1 MKKNFFK
8 IFNQYIDRQLDKVSP
23 NLKRFKWPFV
33 AFGVIKKLALL
44 FVFVAQCFS
53 AQTLSS
59 NLSKEK
65 IALGEKATF
74 RVTINGLEGKDVIS
88 KPKNELLP
96 FHLEET
102 KDEINKTYDQYTRT
116 IEFQVF
122 EEGKFIIPELE
133 FSINGA
139 ETIKTI
145 PYEITVY
152 NPVNAD
158 DQINDSMNN
167 KQVDLG
173 FSDYWEMY
181 KWYVLGTF
189 IVIALLFVFLGM
201 FKNGVF
207 GKNNKEKPSIHK
219 TLLDLKNLEKKKF
232 AENGNFRMFYV
243 ELIDITR
250 DFLTKQYRIP
260 ADVLLTDDL
269 IDLMKKT
276 NRISTENEKVVEE
289 IFLRGDLVKF
299 AKTFPTKELMQKDFG
314 EIYDFV
320 ERSTVDIE
328 AEHLR
333 EVN

>member
-1 MKKNFFK
+1 MKKISKKINIFF
-8 IFNQYIDRQLDKVSP
+8 FFLLSV
-23 NLKRFKWPFV
+23 L
-33 AFGVIKKLALL
+33 AF
-44 FVFVAQCFS
+44 

-59 NLSKEK
+59 NLSKDK
-65 IALGEKATF
+65 IALGEKVTF
-74 RVTINGLEGKDVIS
+74 RVSVNNLKGRDVIS
-88 KPKNELLP
+88 MPKNELLP
-96 FHLEET
+96 FHFEET
-102 KDEINKTYDQYTRT
+102 KDDISKTFDNYSRT
-116 IEFQVF
+116 IEFQIF
-122 EEGKFIIPELE
+122 DEGKYTIPPLE
-133 FSINGA
+133 FSING
-139 ETIKTI
+139 EVLKTI

-158 DQINDSMNN
+158 EQISDIMNN
-167 KQVDLG
+167 KQVELG
-173 FSDYWEMY
+173 WKDYWEMY
-181 KWYVLGTF
+181 KWYVLGAF

-219 TLLDLKNLEKKKF
+219 TLLDLKNLEKKKY

-269 IDLMKKT
+269 IDLMKHT
-276 NRISTENEKVVEE
+276 NKISTENEKVVEE

-299 AKTFPTKELMQKDFG
+299 AKAFPTKELMQKDFG

>member
-1 MKKNFFK
+1 MKK
-8 IFNQYIDRQLDKVSP
+8 
-23 NLKRFKWPFV
+23 
-33 AFGVIKKLALL
+33 ALL
-44 FVFVAQCFS
+44 VLLMIFS
-53 AQTLSS
+53 TSLIFSQDTTKSIILNDIEITGVRTDTKTPISQKTL
-59 NLSKEK
+59 
-65 IALGEKATF
+65 T
-74 RVTINGLEGKDVIS
+74 KDDIS
-88 KPKNELLP
+88 KTFN
-96 FHLEET
+96 
-102 KDEINKTYDQYTRT
+102 NYSRT
-116 IEFQVF
+116 IEFQIF
-122 EEGKFIIPELE
+122 DEGKYTIPPLE
-133 FSINGA
+133 FSING
-139 ETIKTI
+139 EILKTI

-158 DQINDSMNN
+158 EQISDIMNN
-167 KQVDLG
+167 KQVELG
-173 FSDYWEMY
+173 WKDYWEMY

-189 IVIALLFVFLGM
+189 IVLALLFVFLGM

-219 TLLDLKNLEKKKF
+219 TLLDLKNLEKKKY

-269 IDLMKKT
+269 IDLMKHT
-276 NRISTENEKVVEE
+276 NKISTENEKVVEE

>member
-1 MKKNFFK
+1 MKKISKKINIFF
-8 IFNQYIDRQLDKVSP
+8 FFLLGV
-23 NLKRFKWPFV
+23 F
-33 AFGVIKKLALL
+33 AF
-44 FVFVAQCFS
+44 S
-53 AQTLSS
+53 QTLSS
-59 NLSKEK
+59 NLSKDK
-65 IALGEKATF
+65 IALGEKATL
-74 RVTINGLEGKDVIS
+74 RISINNLRGRDVIS

-96 FHLEET
+96 FHFEET
-102 KDEINKTYDQYTRT
+102 KDDITKTFDNYSRT
-116 IEFQVF
+116 IEFQIF
-122 EEGKFIIPELE
+122 DEGKYTIPPLE
-133 FSINGA
+133 FSING
-139 ETIKTI
+139 EVLKTI

-158 DQINDSMNN
+158 EQISDIMNN
-167 KQVDLG
+167 KQVELG
-173 FSDYWEMY
+173 WKDYWEMY
-181 KWYVLGTF
+181 KWYVLGAF

-219 TLLDLKNLEKKKF
+219 TLLDLKNLEKKKY

-269 IDLMKKT
+269 IDLMKHT
-276 NRISTENEKVVEE
+276 NKISTENEKVVEE

>member
-1 MKKNFFK
+1 MKKISKKINILFF
-8 IFNQYIDRQLDKVSP
+8 FLLGV
-23 NLKRFKWPFV
+23 L
-33 AFGVIKKLALL
+33 AF
-44 FVFVAQCFS
+44 S
-53 AQTLSS
+53 QTLSS
-59 NLSKEK
+59 NLSKDK
-65 IALGEKATF
+65 IALGEKVTF
-74 RVTINGLEGKDVIS
+74 RVSVNNLKGRDVIS
-88 KPKNELLP
+88 MPKNELLP
-96 FHLEET
+96 FHFEET
-102 KDEINKTYDQYTRT
+102 KDDISKTFDNYSRT
-116 IEFQVF
+116 IEFQIF
-122 EEGKFIIPELE
+122 DEGNYTIPPLE
-133 FSINGA
+133 FSING
-139 ETIKTI
+139 EVLKTI

-158 DQINDSMNN
+158 EQISDIMNN
-167 KQVDLG
+167 KQVELG
-173 FSDYWEMY
+173 WKDYWEMY
-181 KWYVLGTF
+181 KWYVLGAF

-219 TLLDLKNLEKKKF
+219 TLLDLKNLEKKKY

-269 IDLMKKT
+269 IDLMKHT
-276 NRISTENEKVVEE
+276 NKISTENEKVIEE

>member
-1 MKKNFFK
+1 MKKISKKIK
-8 IFNQYIDRQLDKVSP
+8 IFFFFLLSV
-23 NLKRFKWPFV
+23 L
-33 AFGVIKKLALL
+33 AF
-44 FVFVAQCFS
+44 

-65 IALGEKATF
+65 IALGEKATL
-74 RVTINGLEGKDVIS
+74 RISINNLRGRDVIS

-96 FHLEET
+96 FHFEET
-102 KDEINKTYDQYTRT
+102 KDDITKTFDNYSRT
-116 IEFQVF
+116 IEFQIF
-122 EEGKFIIPELE
+122 DEGKYTIPPLE
-133 FSINGA
+133 FSING
-139 ETIKTI
+139 EVLKTI

-158 DQINDSMNN
+158 EQISDIMNN
-167 KQVDLG
+167 KQVELG
-173 FSDYWEMY
+173 WKDYWEMY
-181 KWYVLGTF
+181 KWYVLGAF

-219 TLLDLKNLEKKKF
+219 TLLDLKNLEKKKY

-250 DFLTKQYRIP
+250 EFLTKQYRIP

-269 IDLMKKT
+269 IDLMKHT
-276 NRISTENEKVVEE
+276 NKISTENEKVVEE

>member
-1 MKKNFFK
+1 MKNISKKINIFF
-8 IFNQYIDRQLDKVSP
+8 FFLLGV
-23 NLKRFKWPFV
+23 L
-33 AFGVIKKLALL
+33 AF
-44 FVFVAQCFS
+44 S
-53 AQTLSS
+53 QTLSS
-59 NLSKEK
+59 NLSKDK
-65 IALGEKATF
+65 IALGEKVTF
-74 RVTINGLEGKDVIS
+74 RVSVNNLKGRDVIS
-88 KPKNELLP
+88 MPKNELLP
-96 FHLEET
+96 FHFEET
-102 KDEINKTYDQYTRT
+102 KDDITKTFDNYSRT
-116 IEFQVF
+116 IEFQIF
-122 EEGKFIIPELE
+122 DEGKYTIPPLE
-133 FSINGA
+133 FSING
-139 ETIKTI
+139 EVLKTI

-158 DQINDSMNN
+158 EQISDIMNN
-167 KQVDLG
+167 KQVELG
-173 FSDYWEMY
+173 WKDYWEMY

-219 TLLDLKNLEKKKF
+219 TLLDLKNLEKKKY

-269 IDLMKKT
+269 IDLMKHT
-276 NRISTENEKVVEE
+276 NKISTENEKVVEE

>member
-1 MKKNFFK
+1 MKKISKKIK
-8 IFNQYIDRQLDKVSP
+8 IFFFFLLSV
-23 NLKRFKWPFV
+23 L
-33 AFGVIKKLALL
+33 AF
-44 FVFVAQCFS
+44 

-59 NLSKEK
+59 NLSKDK
-65 IALGEKATF
+65 IALGEKVTF
-74 RVTINGLEGKDVIS
+74 RVSVNNLKGRDVIS
-88 KPKNELLP
+88 MPKNQLMP
-96 FHLEET
+96 FHFEET
-102 KDEINKTYDQYTRT
+102 KDDITKTFDNYSRT
-116 IEFQVF
+116 IEFQIF
-122 EEGKFIIPELE
+122 DEGKYTIPPLE
-133 FSINGA
+133 FSING
-139 ETIKTI
+139 EVLKTI

-158 DQINDSMNN
+158 EQISDIMNN
-167 KQVDLG
+167 KQVELG
-173 FSDYWEMY
+173 WKDYWEMY
-181 KWYVLGTF
+181 KWYVLGAF

-219 TLLDLKNLEKKKF
+219 TLLDLKNLEKKKY

-250 DFLTKQYRIP
+250 EFLTKQYRIP

-269 IDLMKKT
+269 IDLMKHT
-276 NRISTENEKVVEE
+276 NKISTENEKVVEE

>member
-1 MKKNFFK
+1 MKKISKKINIFF
-8 IFNQYIDRQLDKVSP
+8 FFLLGV
-23 NLKRFKWPFV
+23 L
-33 AFGVIKKLALL
+33 AFT
-44 FVFVAQCFS
+44 
-53 AQTLSS
+53 QTLSS
-59 NLSKEK
+59 NLSKDK
-65 IALGEKATF
+65 IALGEKVTF
-74 RVTINGLEGKDVIS
+74 RVSVNNLKGRDVIS
-88 KPKNELLP
+88 MPKNELLP
-96 FHLEET
+96 FHFEET
-102 KDEINKTYDQYTRT
+102 KDDITKTFDNYSRT
-116 IEFQVF
+116 IEFQIF
-122 EEGKFIIPELE
+122 DEGKYTIPPLE
-133 FSINGA
+133 FSING
-139 ETIKTI
+139 EVLKTI

-158 DQINDSMNN
+158 EQISDIMNN
-167 KQVDLG
+167 KQVELG
-173 FSDYWEMY
+173 WKDYWEMY
-181 KWYVLGTF
+181 KWYVLGAF

-219 TLLDLKNLEKKKF
+219 TLLDLKNLEKKKY

>member
-1 MKKNFFK
+1 MKKISKKINIFF
-8 IFNQYIDRQLDKVSP
+8 FFLLGV
-23 NLKRFKWPFV
+23 F
-33 AFGVIKKLALL
+33 AF
-44 FVFVAQCFS
+44 S
-53 AQTLSS
+53 QTLSS
-59 NLSKEK
+59 NLSKDK
-65 IALGEKATF
+65 IALGEKVTF
-74 RVTINGLEGKDVIS
+74 RISVNNLKGRDVIS
-88 KPKNELLP
+88 MPKNELLP
-96 FHLEET
+96 FHFEET
-102 KDEINKTYDQYTRT
+102 KDDITKTFDNYSRT
-116 IEFQVF
+116 IEFQIF
-122 EEGKFIIPELE
+122 DEGKYTIPPLE
-133 FSINGA
+133 FSING
-139 ETIKTI
+139 EVLKTI

-158 DQINDSMNN
+158 EQISDIMNN
-167 KQVDLG
+167 KQVELG
-173 FSDYWEMY
+173 WKDYWEMY
-181 KWYVLGTF
+181 KWYVLGAF

-219 TLLDLKNLEKKKF
+219 TLLDLKNLEKKKY

-269 IDLMKKT
+269 IDLMKHT
-276 NRISTENEKVVEE
+276 NKISTENEKVVEE

>member
-1 MKKNFFK
+1 MKKISKKIK
-8 IFNQYIDRQLDKVSP
+8 IFFFFLLGV
-23 NLKRFKWPFV
+23 L
-33 AFGVIKKLALL
+33 AF
-44 FVFVAQCFS
+44 S
-53 AQTLSS
+53 QTLSS
-59 NLSKEK
+59 NLSKDK
-65 IALGEKATF
+65 IALGEKVTF
-74 RVTINGLEGKDVIS
+74 RVSVNNLKGRDVIS
-88 KPKNELLP
+88 MPKNELLP
-96 FHLEET
+96 FHFEET
-102 KDEINKTYDQYTRT
+102 KDDITKTFDNYSRT
-116 IEFQVF
+116 IEFQIF
-122 EEGKFIIPELE
+122 DEGKYTIPPLE
-133 FSINGA
+133 FSING
-139 ETIKTI
+139 EVLKTI

-158 DQINDSMNN
+158 EQISDIMNN
-167 KQVDLG
+167 KQVELG
-173 FSDYWEMY
+173 WKDYWEMY
-181 KWYVLGTF
+181 KWYVLGAF

-219 TLLDLKNLEKKKF
+219 TLLDLKNLEKKKY

-269 IDLMKKT
+269 IDLMKHT
-276 NRISTENEKVVEE
+276 NKISTENEKVVEE

>member
-1 MKKNFFK
+1 MKKISKKIK
-8 IFNQYIDRQLDKVSP
+8 IFFFFLFSV
-23 NLKRFKWPFV
+23 L
-33 AFGVIKKLALL
+33 AF
-44 FVFVAQCFS
+44 

-59 NLSKEK
+59 NLSKDK
-65 IALGEKATF
+65 IALGEKVTF
-74 RVTINGLEGKDVIS
+74 RVSVNNLKGRDVIS
-88 KPKNELLP
+88 MPKNELLP
-96 FHLEET
+96 FHFEET
-102 KDEINKTYDQYTRT
+102 KDDISKTFDNYSRT
-116 IEFQVF
+116 IEFQIF
-122 EEGKFIIPELE
+122 DEGKYTIPPLE
-133 FSINGA
+133 FSING
-139 ETIKTI
+139 EVLKTI

-158 DQINDSMNN
+158 EQISDIMNN
-167 KQVDLG
+167 KQVELG
-173 FSDYWEMY
+173 WKDYWEMY
-181 KWYVLGTF
+181 KWYVLGAF

-219 TLLDLKNLEKKKF
+219 TLLDLKNLEKKKY

-269 IDLMKKT
+269 IDLMKHT
-276 NRISTENEKVVEE
+276 NKISTENEKVVEE

>member
-1 MKKNFFK
+1 MKKISKKIK
-8 IFNQYIDRQLDKVSP
+8 IFFFFLFSV
-23 NLKRFKWPFV
+23 L
-33 AFGVIKKLALL
+33 AF
-44 FVFVAQCFS
+44 S
-53 AQTLSS
+53 QTLSS
-59 NLSKEK
+59 NLSKDK
-65 IALGEKATF
+65 IALGEKVTF
-74 RVTINGLEGKDVIS
+74 RVSVNNLKGRDVIS
-88 KPKNELLP
+88 MPKNELLP
-96 FHLEET
+96 FHFEET
-102 KDEINKTYDQYTRT
+102 KDDISKTFNNYSRT
-116 IEFQVF
+116 IEFQIF
-122 EEGKFIIPELE
+122 DEGKYTIPPLE
-133 FSINGA
+133 FSING
-139 ETIKTI
+139 EVLKTI

-158 DQINDSMNN
+158 EQISDIMNN
-167 KQVDLG
+167 KQVELG
-173 FSDYWEMY
+173 WKDYWEMY

-219 TLLDLKNLEKKKF
+219 TLLDLKNLEKKKY

-250 DFLTKQYRIP
+250 EFLTKQYRIP

-269 IDLMKKT
+269 IDLMKHT
-276 NRISTENEKVVEE
+276 NKISTENEKVVEE

>member
-1 MKKNFFK
+1 MKKISKKIK
-8 IFNQYIDRQLDKVSP
+8 IFFFFLLSV
-23 NLKRFKWPFV
+23 L
-33 AFGVIKKLALL
+33 AF
-44 FVFVAQCFS
+44 

-65 IALGEKATF
+65 IALGEKATL
-74 RVTINGLEGKDVIS
+74 RISMNNLRGRDVIS

-96 FHLEET
+96 FHFEET
-102 KDEINKTYDQYTRT
+102 KDDITKTFDNYSRT
-116 IEFQVF
+116 IEFQIF
-122 EEGKFIIPELE
+122 DEGKYTIPPLE
-133 FSINGA
+133 FSING
-139 ETIKTI
+139 EVLKTI

-158 DQINDSMNN
+158 EQISDIMNN
-167 KQVDLG
+167 KQVELG
-173 FSDYWEMY
+173 WKDYWEMY
-181 KWYVLGTF
+181 KWYVLGAF

-219 TLLDLKNLEKKKF
+219 TLLELKNLEKKKY

-269 IDLMKKT
+269 IDLMKHT
-276 NRISTENEKVVEE
+276 NKISTENEKVVEE

-299 AKTFPTKELMQKDFG
+299 AKAFPTKELMQKDFG

>member
-1 MKKNFFK
+1 MKKISKKINIFF
-8 IFNQYIDRQLDKVSP
+8 FFLLGV
-23 NLKRFKWPFV
+23 F
-33 AFGVIKKLALL
+33 AF
-44 FVFVAQCFS
+44 S
-53 AQTLSS
+53 QTLSS
-59 NLSKEK
+59 NLSKDK
-65 IALGEKATF
+65 IALGEKVTF
-74 RVTINGLEGKDVIS
+74 RVSVNNLKGRDVIS
-88 KPKNELLP
+88 MPKNELLP
-96 FHLEET
+96 FHFEET
-102 KDEINKTYDQYTRT
+102 KDDITKTFDNYSRT
-116 IEFQVF
+116 IEFQIF
-122 EEGKFIIPELE
+122 DEGKYTIPPLE
-133 FSINGA
+133 FSING
-139 ETIKTI
+139 EVLKTI

-158 DQINDSMNN
+158 EQISDIMNN
-167 KQVDLG
+167 KQVELG
-173 FSDYWEMY
+173 WKDYWEMY

-219 TLLDLKNLEKKKF
+219 TLLDLKNLEKKKY

-269 IDLMKKT
+269 IDLMKHT
-276 NRISTENEKVVEE
+276 NKISTENEKVVEE

>member
-1 MKKNFFK
+1 MKKISKKIK
-8 IFNQYIDRQLDKVSP
+8 IFFFFLLSV
-23 NLKRFKWPFV
+23 L
-33 AFGVIKKLALL
+33 AF
-44 FVFVAQCFS
+44 

-65 IALGEKATF
+65 IALGEKATL
-74 RVTINGLEGKDVIS
+74 RISINNLRGRDVIS

-96 FHLEET
+96 FHFEET
-102 KDEINKTYDQYTRT
+102 KDDITKTFDNYSRT
-116 IEFQVF
+116 IEFQIF
-122 EEGKFIIPELE
+122 DEGNYTIPPLE
-133 FSINGA
+133 FSING
-139 ETIKTI
+139 EVLKTI

-158 DQINDSMNN
+158 EQISDIMNN
-167 KQVDLG
+167 KQVELG
-173 FSDYWEMY
+173 WKDYWEMY

-219 TLLDLKNLEKKKF
+219 TLLDLKNLEKKKY

-299 AKTFPTKELMQKDFG
+299 AKAFPTKELMQKDFG

>member
-1 MKKNFFK
+1 MKKISKKIK
-8 IFNQYIDRQLDKVSP
+8 IFFFFLLSV
-23 NLKRFKWPFV
+23 L
-33 AFGVIKKLALL
+33 AF
-44 FVFVAQCFS
+44 

-65 IALGEKATF
+65 IALGEKVTF
-74 RVTINGLEGKDVIS
+74 RVSVNNLKGRDVIS
-88 KPKNELLP
+88 MPKNELLP
-96 FHLEET
+96 FHFEET
-102 KDEINKTYDQYTRT
+102 KDDITKTFDNYSRT
-116 IEFQVF
+116 IEFQIF
-122 EEGKFIIPELE
+122 DEGKYTIPPLE
-133 FSINGA
+133 FSING
-139 ETIKTI
+139 EVLKTI

-158 DQINDSMNN
+158 EQISDIMNN
-167 KQVDLG
+167 KQVELG
-173 FSDYWEMY
+173 WKDYWEMY

-219 TLLDLKNLEKKKF
+219 TLLDLKNLEKKKY

-250 DFLTKQYRIP
+250 EFLTKQYRIP

-269 IDLMKKT
+269 IDLMKHT
-276 NRISTENEKVVEE
+276 NKISTENEKVVEE

>member
-1 MKKNFFK
+1 MKKISKKIK
-8 IFNQYIDRQLDKVSP
+8 IFFFFLLSV
-23 NLKRFKWPFV
+23 L
-33 AFGVIKKLALL
+33 AF
-44 FVFVAQCFS
+44 

-65 IALGEKATF
+65 IALGEKVTF
-74 RVTINGLEGKDVIS
+74 RVSVNNLKGRDVIS
-88 KPKNELLP
+88 MPKNELLP
-96 FHLEET
+96 FHFEET
-102 KDEINKTYDQYTRT
+102 KDDISKTFDNYSRT
-116 IEFQVF
+116 IEFQIF
-122 EEGKFIIPELE
+122 DEGKYTIPPLE
-133 FSINGA
+133 FSING
-139 ETIKTI
+139 EVLKTI

-158 DQINDSMNN
+158 EQISDIMNN
-167 KQVDLG
+167 KQVELG
-173 FSDYWEMY
+173 WKDYWEMY
-181 KWYVLGTF
+181 KWYVLGAF

-219 TLLDLKNLEKKKF
+219 TLLDLKNLEKKKY

>member
-1 MKKNFFK
+1 MKKISKKINIFF
-8 IFNQYIDRQLDKVSP
+8 FFLLSV
-23 NLKRFKWPFV
+23 L
-33 AFGVIKKLALL
+33 AFAR
-44 FVFVAQCFS
+44 
-53 AQTLSS
+53 TLSS
-59 NLSKEK
+59 NLSKDK
-65 IALGEKATF
+65 IALGEKVTF
-74 RVTINGLEGKDVIS
+74 RVSVNNLKGRDVIS
-88 KPKNELLP
+88 MPKNELLP
-96 FHLEET
+96 FHFEET
-102 KDEINKTYDQYTRT
+102 KDDISKTFNNYSRT
-116 IEFQVF
+116 IEFQIF
-122 EEGKFIIPELE
+122 DEGKYTIPPLE
-133 FSINGA
+133 FSING
-139 ETIKTI
+139 EVLKTI

-158 DQINDSMNN
+158 EQISDIMNN
-167 KQVDLG
+167 KQVELG
-173 FSDYWEMY
+173 WKDYWEMY

-219 TLLDLKNLEKKKF
+219 TLLDLKNLEKKKY

-269 IDLMKKT
+269 IDLMKHT
-276 NRISTENEKVVEE
+276 NKISTENEKVVEE

>member
-1 MKKNFFK
+1 MKKISKKIK
-8 IFNQYIDRQLDKVSP
+8 IFFFFLLSV
-23 NLKRFKWPFV
+23 L
-33 AFGVIKKLALL
+33 AF
-44 FVFVAQCFS
+44 

-59 NLSKEK
+59 NLSKDK
-65 IALGEKATF
+65 IALGEKATL
-74 RVTINGLEGKDVIS
+74 RISINNLRGRDVIS
-88 KPKNELLP
+88 MPKNELLP
-96 FHLEET
+96 FHFEET
-102 KDEINKTYDQYTRT
+102 KDDISKTFDNYSRT
-116 IEFQVF
+116 IEFQIF
-122 EEGKFIIPELE
+122 DEGKYTIPPLE
-133 FSINGA
+133 FSING
-139 ETIKTI
+139 EVLKTI

-158 DQINDSMNN
+158 EQISDIMNN
-167 KQVDLG
+167 KQVELG
-173 FSDYWEMY
+173 WKDYWEMY
-181 KWYVLGTF
+181 KWYVLGAF

-219 TLLDLKNLEKKKF
+219 TLLDLKNLEKKKY

-269 IDLMKKT
+269 IDLMKHT
-276 NRISTENEKVVEE
+276 NKISTENEKVIEE

>member
-1 MKKNFFK
+1 MKKISKKIK
-8 IFNQYIDRQLDKVSP
+8 IFFFFLLSV
-23 NLKRFKWPFV
+23 L
-33 AFGVIKKLALL
+33 AF
-44 FVFVAQCFS
+44 

-65 IALGEKATF
+65 IALGEKVTF
-74 RVTINGLEGKDVIS
+74 RVSVNNLKGRDVIS
-88 KPKNELLP
+88 MPKNELLP
-96 FHLEET
+96 FHFEET
-102 KDEINKTYDQYTRT
+102 KDDISKTFDNYSRT
-116 IEFQVF
+116 IEFQIF
-122 EEGKFIIPELE
+122 DEGKYTIPPLE
-133 FSINGA
+133 FSING
-139 ETIKTI
+139 EVLKTI

-158 DQINDSMNN
+158 EQISDIMNN
-167 KQVDLG
+167 KQVELG
-173 FSDYWEMY
+173 WKDYWEMY

-219 TLLDLKNLEKKKF
+219 TLLDLKNLEKKKY

-269 IDLMKKT
+269 IDLMKHT
-276 NRISTENEKVVEE
+276 NKISTENEKVVEE

-299 AKTFPTKELMQKDFG
+299 AKAFPTKELMQKDFG

>member
-1 MKKNFFK
+1 MKKISKKIK
-8 IFNQYIDRQLDKVSP
+8 IFFFFLLSV
-23 NLKRFKWPFV
+23 L
-33 AFGVIKKLALL
+33 AF
-44 FVFVAQCFS
+44 

-65 IALGEKATF
+65 IALGEKATL
-74 RVTINGLEGKDVIS
+74 RISINNLRGRDVIS

-96 FHLEET
+96 FHFEET
-102 KDEINKTYDQYTRT
+102 KDDITKTFDNYSRT
-116 IEFQVF
+116 IEFQIF
-122 EEGKFIIPELE
+122 DEGKYTIPPLE
-133 FSINGA
+133 FSING
-139 ETIKTI
+139 EVLKTI

-158 DQINDSMNN
+158 EQISDIMNN
-167 KQVDLG
+167 KQVELG
-173 FSDYWEMY
+173 WKDYWEMY

-219 TLLDLKNLEKKKF
+219 TLLDLKNLEKKKY

-299 AKTFPTKELMQKDFG
+299 AKAFPTKELMQKDFG

>member
-1 MKKNFFK
+1 MKKISKKINIFF
-8 IFNQYIDRQLDKVSP
+8 FFLFSV
-23 NLKRFKWPFV
+23 L
-33 AFGVIKKLALL
+33 AF
-44 FVFVAQCFS
+44 S
-53 AQTLSS
+53 QTLSS
-59 NLSKEK
+59 NLSKDK
-65 IALGEKATF
+65 IALGEKVTF
-74 RVTINGLEGKDVIS
+74 RVSVNNLKGRDVIS
-88 KPKNELLP
+88 MPKNQLMP
-96 FHLEET
+96 FHFEET
-102 KDEINKTYDQYTRT
+102 KDDITKTFDNYSRT
-116 IEFQVF
+116 IEFQIF
-122 EEGKFIIPELE
+122 DEGKYTIPPLE
-133 FSINGA
+133 FSING
-139 ETIKTI
+139 EVLKTI

-158 DQINDSMNN
+158 EQISDIMNN
-167 KQVDLG
+167 KQVELG
-173 FSDYWEMY
+173 WKDYWEMY
-181 KWYVLGTF
+181 KWYVLGAF

-207 GKNNKEKPSIHK
+207 GKNNKEIPSIHK
-219 TLLDLKNLEKKKF
+219 TLLDLKNLEKKKY

>member
-1 MKKNFFK
+1 MKKISKKIK
-8 IFNQYIDRQLDKVSP
+8 IFFFFLLGV
-23 NLKRFKWPFV
+23 F
-33 AFGVIKKLALL
+33 AF
-44 FVFVAQCFS
+44 S
-53 AQTLSS
+53 QTLSS
-59 NLSKEK
+59 NLSKDK
-65 IALGEKATF
+65 IALGEKVTF
-74 RVTINGLEGKDVIS
+74 RVSVNNLKGSDVIS
-88 KPKNELLP
+88 MPKNELLP
-96 FHLEET
+96 FHFEET
-102 KDEINKTYDQYTRT
+102 KDDISKTFNNYSRT
-116 IEFQVF
+116 IEFQIF
-122 EEGKFIIPELE
+122 DEGKYTIPPLE
-133 FSINGA
+133 FSING
-139 ETIKTI
+139 EVLKTI

-158 DQINDSMNN
+158 EQISDIMNN
-167 KQVDLG
+167 KQVELG
-173 FSDYWEMY
+173 WKDYWEMY

-219 TLLDLKNLEKKKF
+219 TLLDLKNLEKKKY

>member
-1 MKKNFFK
+1 MKKISKKINIFF
-8 IFNQYIDRQLDKVSP
+8 FFLLGV
-23 NLKRFKWPFV
+23 L
-33 AFGVIKKLALL
+33 AF
-44 FVFVAQCFS
+44 S
-53 AQTLSS
+53 QTLSS
-59 NLSKEK
+59 NLSKDK
-65 IALGEKATF
+65 IALGEKVTF
-74 RVTINGLEGKDVIS
+74 RVSVNNLKGRDVIS
-88 KPKNELLP
+88 MPKNELLP
-96 FHLEET
+96 FHFEET
-102 KDEINKTYDQYTRT
+102 KDDITKTFDNYSRT
-116 IEFQVF
+116 IEFQIF
-122 EEGKFIIPELE
+122 DEGKYTIPPLE
-133 FSINGA
+133 FSING
-139 ETIKTI
+139 EVLKTI

-158 DQINDSMNN
+158 EQISDIMNN
-167 KQVDLG
+167 KQVELG
-173 FSDYWEMY
+173 WKDYWEMY
-181 KWYVLGTF
+181 KWYVLGAF

-219 TLLDLKNLEKKKF
+219 TLLDLKNLEKKKY

-269 IDLMKKT
+269 IDLMKHT
-276 NRISTENEKVVEE
+276 NKISTENEKVVEE

>member
-1 MKKNFFK
+1 MKKISKKINIFF
-8 IFNQYIDRQLDKVSP
+8 FFLLGV
-23 NLKRFKWPFV
+23 F
-33 AFGVIKKLALL
+33 AF
-44 FVFVAQCFS
+44 S
-53 AQTLSS
+53 QTLSS
-59 NLSKEK
+59 NLSKDK
-65 IALGEKATF
+65 IALGEKVTF
-74 RVTINGLEGKDVIS
+74 RVSVNNLKGSDVIS
-88 KPKNELLP
+88 MPKNELLP
-96 FHLEET
+96 FHFEET
-102 KDEINKTYDQYTRT
+102 KDDISKTFDNYSRT
-116 IEFQVF
+116 IEFQIF
-122 EEGKFIIPELE
+122 DEGKYTIPPLE
-133 FSINGA
+133 FSING
-139 ETIKTI
+139 EVLKTI

-158 DQINDSMNN
+158 EQISDIMNN
-167 KQVDLG
+167 KQVELG
-173 FSDYWEMY
+173 WKDYWEMY
-181 KWYVLGTF
+181 KWYVLGAF

-219 TLLDLKNLEKKKF
+219 TLLDLKNLEKKKY

-269 IDLMKKT
+269 IDLMKHT
-276 NRISTENEKVVEE
+276 NKISTENEKVVEE

>member
-1 MKKNFFK
+1 MKKISKKIK
-8 IFNQYIDRQLDKVSP
+8 IFFFFLLGV
-23 NLKRFKWPFV
+23 L
-33 AFGVIKKLALL
+33 AFT
-44 FVFVAQCFS
+44 
-53 AQTLSS
+53 QTLSS
-59 NLSKEK
+59 NLSKDK
-65 IALGEKATF
+65 IALGEKVTF
-74 RVTINGLEGKDVIS
+74 RVSVNNLKGRDVIS
-88 KPKNELLP
+88 MPKNELLP
-96 FHLEET
+96 FHFEET
-102 KDEINKTYDQYTRT
+102 KDDITKTFDNYSRT
-116 IEFQVF
+116 IEFQIF
-122 EEGKFIIPELE
+122 DEGKYTIPPLE
-133 FSINGA
+133 FSING
-139 ETIKTI
+139 EVLKTI

-158 DQINDSMNN
+158 EQISDIMNN
-167 KQVDLG
+167 KQVELG
-173 FSDYWEMY
+173 WKDYWEMY

-219 TLLDLKNLEKKKF
+219 TLLDLKNLEKKKY

-250 DFLTKQYRIP
+250 EFLTKQYHIP

-299 AKTFPTKELMQKDFG
+299 AKAFPTKELMQKDFG

>member
-1 MKKNFFK
+1 MKKISKKINILFF
-8 IFNQYIDRQLDKVSP
+8 FLLGV
-23 NLKRFKWPFV
+23 L
-33 AFGVIKKLALL
+33 AFT
-44 FVFVAQCFS
+44 
-53 AQTLSS
+53 QTLSS
-59 NLSKEK
+59 NLSKDK
-65 IALGEKATF
+65 IALGEKVTF
-74 RVTINGLEGKDVIS
+74 RVSVNNLKGRDVIS
-88 KPKNELLP
+88 MPKNELLP
-96 FHLEET
+96 FHFEET
-102 KDEINKTYDQYTRT
+102 KDDISKTFDNYSRT
-116 IEFQVF
+116 IEFQIF
-122 EEGKFIIPELE
+122 DEGKYTIPPLE
-133 FSINGA
+133 FSING
-139 ETIKTI
+139 EVLKTI

-158 DQINDSMNN
+158 EQISDIMNN
-167 KQVDLG
+167 KQVELG
-173 FSDYWEMY
+173 WKDYWEMY

-219 TLLDLKNLEKKKF
+219 TLLDLKNLEKKKY

>member
-1 MKKNFFK
+1 MKKISKKINIFF
-8 IFNQYIDRQLDKVSP
+8 FFLLGV
-23 NLKRFKWPFV
+23 L
-33 AFGVIKKLALL
+33 AF
-44 FVFVAQCFS
+44 S
-53 AQTLSS
+53 QTLSS
-59 NLSKEK
+59 NLSKDK
-65 IALGEKATF
+65 IALGEKVTF
-74 RVTINGLEGKDVIS
+74 RVSVNNLKGRDVIS
-88 KPKNELLP
+88 MPKNELLP
-96 FHLEET
+96 FHFEET
-102 KDEINKTYDQYTRT
+102 KDDITKTFDNYSRT
-116 IEFQVF
+116 IEFQIF
-122 EEGKFIIPELE
+122 DEGKYTIPPLE
-133 FSINGA
+133 FSING
-139 ETIKTI
+139 EVVKTI
-145 PYEITVY
+145 PYEMTVY

-158 DQINDSMNN
+158 EQISDIMNN
-167 KQVDLG
+167 KQVELG
-173 FSDYWEMY
+173 WKDYWEMY

-201 FKNGVF
+201 FKNGVL

-219 TLLDLKNLEKKKF
+219 TLLDLKNLEKKKY

-250 DFLTKQYRIP
+250 EFLTKQYRIP

-269 IDLMKKT
+269 IDLMKHT
-276 NRISTENEKVVEE
+276 NKISTENEKVVEE

>member
-1 MKKNFFK
+1 MKKISKKIK
-8 IFNQYIDRQLDKVSP
+8 IFFFFLLSV
-23 NLKRFKWPFV
+23 L
-33 AFGVIKKLALL
+33 AF
-44 FVFVAQCFS
+44 

-59 NLSKEK
+59 NLSKDK
-65 IALGEKATF
+65 IALGEKVTF
-74 RVTINGLEGKDVIS
+74 RVSVNNLKGRDVIS
-88 KPKNELLP
+88 MPKNELLP
-96 FHLEET
+96 FHFEET
-102 KDEINKTYDQYTRT
+102 KDDISKTFDNYSRT
-116 IEFQVF
+116 IEFQIF
-122 EEGKFIIPELE
+122 DEGKYTIPPLE
-133 FSINGA
+133 FSING
-139 ETIKTI
+139 EVLKTI

-158 DQINDSMNN
+158 EQISDIMNN
-167 KQVDLG
+167 KQVELG
-173 FSDYWEMY
+173 WKDYWEMY
-181 KWYVLGTF
+181 KWYVLGAF

-219 TLLDLKNLEKKKF
+219 TLLDLKNLEKKKY

>member
-1 MKKNFFK
+1 MKKISKKIK
-8 IFNQYIDRQLDKVSP
+8 IFFFFLLSV
-23 NLKRFKWPFV
+23 L
-33 AFGVIKKLALL
+33 AF
-44 FVFVAQCFS
+44 

-65 IALGEKATF
+65 IALGEKATL
-74 RVTINGLEGKDVIS
+74 RISINNLRGRDVIS

-96 FHLEET
+96 FHFEET
-102 KDEINKTYDQYTRT
+102 KDDITKTFDNYSRT
-116 IEFQVF
+116 IEFQIF
-122 EEGKFIIPELE
+122 DEGKYTIPPLE
-133 FSINGA
+133 FSING
-139 ETIKTI
+139 EVLKTI

-158 DQINDSMNN
+158 EQISDIMNN
-167 KQVDLG
+167 KQVELG
-173 FSDYWEMY
+173 WKDYWEMY

-207 GKNNKEKPSIHK
+207 GKNNKEIPSIHK
-219 TLLDLKNLEKKKF
+219 TLLDLKNLEKKKY

-250 DFLTKQYRIP
+250 EFLTKQYRIP

-269 IDLMKKT
+269 IDLMKHT
-276 NRISTENEKVVEE
+276 NKISTENEKVVEE

>member
-1 MKKNFFK
+1 MKKISKKIK
-8 IFNQYIDRQLDKVSP
+8 IFFFFLLSV
-23 NLKRFKWPFV
+23 L
-33 AFGVIKKLALL
+33 AF
-44 FVFVAQCFS
+44 

-74 RVTINGLEGKDVIS
+74 RVSVNNLKGRDVIS
-88 KPKNELLP
+88 MPKNELLP
-96 FHLEET
+96 FHFEET
-102 KDEINKTYDQYTRT
+102 KDDISKTFDNYSRT
-116 IEFQVF
+116 IEFQIF
-122 EEGKFIIPELE
+122 DEGKYTIPPLE
-133 FSINGA
+133 FSING
-139 ETIKTI
+139 EVLKTI

-158 DQINDSMNN
+158 EQISDIMNN
-167 KQVDLG
+167 KQVELG
-173 FSDYWEMY
+173 WKDYWEMY

-219 TLLDLKNLEKKKF
+219 TLLDLKNLEKKKY

-269 IDLMKKT
+269 IDLMKHT
-276 NRISTENEKVVEE
+276 NKISTENEKVVEE

>member
-1 MKKNFFK
+1 MKNISKKINIFF
-8 IFNQYIDRQLDKVSP
+8 FFLLGV
-23 NLKRFKWPFV
+23 L
-33 AFGVIKKLALL
+33 AF
-44 FVFVAQCFS
+44 S
-53 AQTLSS
+53 QTLSS
-59 NLSKEK
+59 NLSKDK
-65 IALGEKATF
+65 IALGEKVTF
-74 RVTINGLEGKDVIS
+74 RVSVNNLKGRDVIS
-88 KPKNELLP
+88 MPKNELLP
-96 FHLEET
+96 FHFEET
-102 KDEINKTYDQYTRT
+102 KDDISKTFDNYSRT
-116 IEFQVF
+116 IEFQIF
-122 EEGKFIIPELE
+122 DEGKYTIPPLE
-133 FSINGA
+133 FSING
-139 ETIKTI
+139 EVFKTI

-158 DQINDSMNN
+158 EQISDIMNN
-167 KQVDLG
+167 KQVELG
-173 FSDYWEMY
+173 WKDYWEMY

-201 FKNGVF
+201 FKNGVS

-219 TLLDLKNLEKKKF
+219 TLLDLKNLEKKKY

-269 IDLMKKT
+269 IDLMKHT
-276 NRISTENEKVVEE
+276 NKISTENEKVVEE

>member
-1 MKKNFFK
+1 MKKISKKIK
-8 IFNQYIDRQLDKVSP
+8 IFFFFLLSV
-23 NLKRFKWPFV
+23 L
-33 AFGVIKKLALL
+33 AF
-44 FVFVAQCFS
+44 

-59 NLSKEK
+59 NLSKDK
-65 IALGEKATF
+65 IALGEKVTF
-74 RVTINGLEGKDVIS
+74 RVSVNNLKGRDVIS
-88 KPKNELLP
+88 MPKNELLP
-96 FHLEET
+96 FHFEET
-102 KDEINKTYDQYTRT
+102 KDDITKTFDNYSRT
-116 IEFQVF
+116 IEFQIF
-122 EEGKFIIPELE
+122 DEGKYTIPPLE
-133 FSINGA
+133 FSING
-139 ETIKTI
+139 EVLKTI

-158 DQINDSMNN
+158 EQISDIMNN
-167 KQVDLG
+167 KQVELG
-173 FSDYWEMY
+173 WKDYWEMY

-219 TLLDLKNLEKKKF
+219 TLLDLKNLEKKKY

-299 AKTFPTKELMQKDFG
+299 AKAFPTKELMQKDFG

>member
-1 MKKNFFK
+1 MKKILKKINIFF
-8 IFNQYIDRQLDKVSP
+8 FFLLGV
-23 NLKRFKWPFV
+23 F
-33 AFGVIKKLALL
+33 AF
-44 FVFVAQCFS
+44 S
-53 AQTLSS
+53 QTLSS
-59 NLSKEK
+59 NLSKDK
-65 IALGEKATF
+65 IALGEKVTF
-74 RVTINGLEGKDVIS
+74 RVSVNNLKGRDVIS
-88 KPKNELLP
+88 MPKNELLP
-96 FHLEET
+96 FHFEET
-102 KDEINKTYDQYTRT
+102 KDDITKTFDNYSRT
-116 IEFQVF
+116 IEFQIF
-122 EEGKFIIPELE
+122 DEGKYTIPPLE
-133 FSINGA
+133 FSING
-139 ETIKTI
+139 EVLKTI

-158 DQINDSMNN
+158 EQISDIMNN
-167 KQVDLG
+167 KQVELG
-173 FSDYWEMY
+173 WKDYWEMY

-219 TLLDLKNLEKKKF
+219 TLLDLKNLEKKKY

-269 IDLMKKT
+269 IDLMKHT
-276 NRISTENEKVVEE
+276 NKISTENEKVVEE

>member
-1 MKKNFFK
+1 MKKISKKINIFF
-8 IFNQYIDRQLDKVSP
+8 FFLFSV
-23 NLKRFKWPFV
+23 L
-33 AFGVIKKLALL
+33 AF
-44 FVFVAQCFS
+44 S
-53 AQTLSS
+53 QTLSS
-59 NLSKEK
+59 NLSKDK
-65 IALGEKATF
+65 IALGEKVTF
-74 RVTINGLEGKDVIS
+74 RVSVNNLKGRDVIS
-88 KPKNELLP
+88 MPKNELLP
-96 FHLEET
+96 FHFEET
-102 KDEINKTYDQYTRT
+102 KDDISKTFDNYSRT
-116 IEFQVF
+116 IEFQIF
-122 EEGKFIIPELE
+122 DEGKYTIPPLE
-133 FSINGA
+133 FSING
-139 ETIKTI
+139 EVLKTI

-158 DQINDSMNN
+158 EQISDIMNN
-167 KQVDLG
+167 KQVELG
-173 FSDYWEMY
+173 WKDYWEMY

-219 TLLDLKNLEKKKF
+219 TLLDLKNLEKKKY

-250 DFLTKQYRIP
+250 EFLTKQYRIP

-269 IDLMKKT
+269 IDLMKHT
-276 NRISTENEKVVEE
+276 NKISTENEKIVEE

-328 AEHLR
+328 GEHLR

>member
-1 MKKNFFK
+1 MKKISKKIK
-8 IFNQYIDRQLDKVSP
+8 IFFFFLLSV
-23 NLKRFKWPFV
+23 L
-33 AFGVIKKLALL
+33 AF
-44 FVFVAQCFS
+44 

-65 IALGEKATF
+65 IALGEKVTF
-74 RVTINGLEGKDVIS
+74 RVSVNNLKGRDVIS
-88 KPKNELLP
+88 MPKNELLP
-96 FHLEET
+96 FHFEET
-102 KDEINKTYDQYTRT
+102 KDDITKTFDNYSRT
-116 IEFQVF
+116 IEFQIF
-122 EEGKFIIPELE
+122 DEGKYTIPPLE
-133 FSINGA
+133 FSING
-139 ETIKTI
+139 EVLKTI

-158 DQINDSMNN
+158 EEISDIMNN
-167 KQVDLG
+167 KQVELG
-173 FSDYWEMY
+173 WKDYWEMY
-181 KWYVLGTF
+181 KWYVLGAF

-219 TLLDLKNLEKKKF
+219 TLLDLKNLEKKKY

-299 AKTFPTKELMQKDFG
+299 AKAFPTKELMQKDFG

>member
-1 MKKNFFK
+1 MKKISKKIK
-8 IFNQYIDRQLDKVSP
+8 IFFFFLLSV
-23 NLKRFKWPFV
+23 L
-33 AFGVIKKLALL
+33 AF
-44 FVFVAQCFS
+44 

-65 IALGEKATF
+65 IALGEKATL
-74 RVTINGLEGKDVIS
+74 RISINNLRGRDVIS
-88 KPKNELLP
+88 MPKNELLP
-96 FHLEET
+96 FHFEET
-102 KDEINKTYDQYTRT
+102 KDDITKTFDNYSRT
-116 IEFQVF
+116 IEFQIF
-122 EEGKFIIPELE
+122 DEGKYTIPPLE
-133 FSINGA
+133 FSING
-139 ETIKTI
+139 EVLKTI

-158 DQINDSMNN
+158 EQISDIMNN
-167 KQVDLG
+167 KQVELG
-173 FSDYWEMY
+173 WKDYWEMY
-181 KWYVLGTF
+181 KWYVLGAF

-219 TLLDLKNLEKKKF
+219 TLLDLKNLEKKKY